1 MKRISIHLLTN
12 VLLMLVGILLIIFY
26 TIPDVLQW
34 VAVVI
39 GVLFLLPS
47 MAYLVAVALRK
58 AEVRSQSDMLGIL
71 PAVGGMC
78 FGVIMIVKPYLFENV
93 ITLLM
98 GVLMVILGLF
108 HIIYLMLSWRTL
120 SVKGW
125 YLFAPIVVLASGVAV
140 LALAGV
146 RDNAALVA
154 LLTGVSLLLF
164 NFTSMQEYLAERRLR
179 HEASREQM
187 GETAVQPAEEATDK
201 SENDIVI

>member
-78 FGVIMIVKPYLFENV
+78 FGVIMMWNNPRITMSTPSSSV
-93 ITLLM
+93 IT
-98 GVLMVILGLF
+98 F
-108 HIIYLMLSWRTL
+108 SN
-120 SVKGW
+120 K
-125 YLFAPIVVLASGVAV
+125 
-140 LALAGV
+140 
-146 RDNAALVA
+146 
-154 LLTGVSLLLF
+154 
-164 NFTSMQEYLAERRLR
+164 
-179 HEASREQM
+179 
-187 GETAVQPAEEATDK
+187 
-201 SENDIVI
+201 